1 MEITSEEARA
11 ERLKEAIISQDQEY
25 LDGFERGRELAF
37 NNTLPDSNEE
47 FPQAVL
53 DGIESALQTKN
64 AVETEGMRN
73 RVFVQPHVL
82 GGLEVITFG
91 SDGTKNSARITIEAA
106 ATLKVL
112 LEMWMTTML
121 QQQFFETSQQMQ
133 AVQQQTIIPGR

>member
-1 MEITSEEARA
+1 M
-11 ERLKEAIISQDQEY
+11 
-25 LDGFERGRELAF
+25 
-37 NNTLPDSNEE
+37 PDSNEE